1 MATFIAIMSFL
12 LPPVFLANKV
22 ILDTLPCPYFGCV
35 PFAGTGNVF
44 GGLNGGNAISSCNI
58 ATKATP
64 TDYSI
69 CREPELCALPASVI
83 SEVASKAFNWA
94 PLEVTCSNKN

>member
-12 LPPVFLANKV
+12 LPLVFLANKV

-44 GGLNGGNAISSCNI
+44 GGFNGGNAISSCNI
-58 ATKATP
+58 AAEATP

-69 CREPELCALPASVI
+69 CRELPELCALPASVI
-83 SEVASKAFNWA
+83 SEVSSKAFNW
-94 PLEVTCSNKN
+94 